1 MSGLRGKMKEK
12 IKIESIIYW
21 TNCNLISGNKKN
33 YIESIS
39 TDSRTI
45 EKGDFFIPLTGEN
58 YNGHNFIESALKK
71 DAGGFV
77 FESRYKGKLELWK
90 RSSKTENLD
99 NLVILQADN
108 NLNFLKNIA
117 HNYIRKFNPTVIG
130 ITGSVGKT
138 TTKNFLVSILNK
150 EHRVEFTP
158 RNYNTEIGVSESIL
172 EIDDRTDFFIAELGM
187 RGKGQIEMLSSICNL
202 DIGAITAVGES
213 HITFFKNLR
222 EIAMAKAEMAEILYK
237 NNGVLFLN
245 NDDRYSSLIEKKV
258 NCRVIRFGRNNN
270 IAFNFIEENVDE
282 MGRFNFNFF
291 KGDNRITNVGLNI
304 PGYHNIYN
312 ACCAAAVCSYLNIS
326 GETIKA
332 GIEGALIEGSR
343 MEIIKKKDKIII
355 NDCYNASP
363 LSVKGAVDTLILISE
378 KKNMR
383 SVAILGDMLELGS
396 GSPRFHREVGR
407 YLSQKKVDVLIAFGE
422 FASNI
427 CRGYSKSSDFNK
439 NKNLCFYFKDK
450 KELSGQIGS
459 LLQSGDLVLIKG
471 SRANKMEDI
480 INLI

>member
-1 MSGLRGKMKEK
+1 
-12 IKIESIIYW
+12 
-21 TNCNLISGNKKN
+21 
-33 YIESIS
+33 
-39 TDSRTI
+39 
-45 EKGDFFIPLTGEN
+45 
-58 YNGHNFIESALKK
+58 
-71 DAGGFV
+71 
-77 FESRYKGKLELWK
+77 
-90 RSSKTENLD
+90 
-99 NLVILQADN
+99 
-108 NLNFLKNIA
+108 
-117 HNYIRKFNPTVIG
+117 
-130 ITGSVGKT
+130 
-138 TTKNFLVSILNK
+138 
-150 EHRVEFTP
+150 
-158 RNYNTEIGVSESIL
+158 
-172 EIDDRTDFFIAELGM
+172 M
-187 RGKGQIEMLSSICNL
+187 RGKGQIEMLSRICNL

-222 EIAMAKAEMAEILYK
+222 EIAIAKAEMAEILYK

-245 NDDRYSSLIEKKV
+245 NDDRYSSLIEKKI

-291 KGDNRITNVGLNI
+291 KGDKRITNISLNI

-312 ACCAAAVCSYLNIS
+312 ACLAAAICSYLNIS
-326 GETIKA
+326 DEAIKA
-332 GIEGALIEGSR
+332 GIEGAIIEGSR
-343 MEIIKKKDKIII
+343 MEIIKKKDRIII

-383 SVAILGDMLELGS
+383 SVAILGDMLELGC

-407 YLSQKKVDVLIAFGE
+407 YLSQKKVDVLIALGE
-422 FASNI
+422 LASNI
-427 CRGYSKSSDFNK
+427 CKGYSNSSDFNK

-450 KELSGQIGS
+450 KELGSQIGS
-459 LLQSGDLVLIKG
+459 LLQSGDLILIKG